1 MKISVIIA
9 SRLQPR
15 FGDCPNCL
23 WLDRALRS
31 VQRQAARPEVE
42 LEIVIGLDPGVAFP
56 ERIGRVVVAHADK
69 ARQASAINAAVNASR
84 GELLA
89 FLEDDD
95 YWEPTRIAYG
105 LRCIKQYDLVTTNQ
119 REVDEDGSLVGL
131 NDYPTPS
138 GWLLRREAW
147 ERIGPFD
154 EAFTFVDSDWLGRA
168 NAAGLKRLHVVE
180 AGAPARAGIANVA
193 KASAV
198 AHTRERD
205 PLVLRT
211 VNPRGVVGTARREQA
226 AHLQHQRDTRRLV
239 EQYGDIPW

>member
-1 MKISVIIA
+1 MKVSIIIA

-15 FGDCPNCL
+15 FGDGTGCL

-31 VQRQAARPEVE
+31 VGRQAVGPGVE
-42 LEIVIGLDPGVAFP
+42 LEIVVGLDPGVVFP
-56 ERIGRVVVAHADK
+56 ERIRQVVAVHANQ
-69 ARQASAINAAVNASR
+69 ARQASALNAAVSASG

-89 FLEDDD
+89 ILEDDD
-95 YWEPTRIAYG
+95 YWEPNRIPYG
-105 LRCIKQYDLVTTNQ
+105 LRCIEHYDLVTTNQ
-119 REVDEDGSLVGL
+119 REVDEDGSFVAL

-147 ERIGPFD
+147 DRVGPFD

-168 NAAGLKRLHVVE
+168 NASGLRRLHLVE
-180 AGAPARAGIANVA
+180 AGAPRRAGIANVA
-193 KASAV
+193 RFSAIG
-198 AHTRERD
+198 HTAERD

-211 VNPRGVVGTARREQA
+211 ANPHGVVGTARRERA
-226 AHLQHQRDTRRLV
+226 AHLQHQQDIRRLV